1 MLEEQYIRNAFPD
14 IAAVPVPLLTSL
26 SLPLDQAVS
35 GLLDNMLLEEQA
47 ELHPEWEEVFLQR
60 VRDALERALIKR
72 DTDAANAVHRTLF
85 LLYELHV
92 VDGASPRAANQFN
105 PSLTRVRRCIERAWL
120 DNEMRRV
127 GDECP
132 AHLDGSALTQ
142 RLKRLWV
149 QHPVASHPLFDFL
162 ERSASLEQIVAFFKS
177 DSALN
182 IRFFD
187 LLVYSMIGSREGV
200 RRELAQNFWD
210 ESGRGDAARSHVTLF
225 RSLLST
231 VGVSSASDDHAS
243 ELGWQGLAGYNLF
256 MLSSVNRQHY
266 FKLLGIMAMTEL
278 LDPSQYEKLA
288 RGCRR
293 VGLGRDA
300 ELDYYDEHVTI
311 DVIHG
316 EGWLSNVI
324 VPIVNETPT
333 VAKDILVGASLR
345 MATCNDYY
353 DALLARLIEMGQQ
366 QAGEQISMAA

>member
-1 MLEEQYIRNAFPD
+1 M
-14 IAAVPVPLLTSL
+14 
-26 SLPLDQAVS
+26 
-35 GLLDNMLLEEQA
+35 
-47 ELHPEWEEVFLQR
+47 
-60 VRDALERALIKR
+60 
-72 DTDAANAVHRTLF
+72 
-85 LLYELHV
+85 
-92 VDGASPRAANQFN
+92 
-105 PSLTRVRRCIERAWL
+105 
-120 DNEMRRV
+120 
-127 GDECP
+127 
-132 AHLDGSALTQ
+132 
-142 RLKRLWV
+142 
-149 QHPVASHPLFDFL
+149 FDFL

-293 VGLGRDA
+293 VGLGRGA

-324 VPIVNETPT
+324 VPIVDETPT

-366 QAGEQISMAA
+366 QEGEQASMAA